1 MADGMQPGYQR
12 GRNEEQ
18 GGVTGWMTGWFGPKG
33 APNAPVK
40 PNHQSTPGNS
50 FPGLLVNILKTE
62 PQLAFPPPKLPAHD
76 TKPPDSAGLST
87 GVRKSTTMS

>member
-33 APNAPVK
+33 APNAPGK
-40 PNHQSTPGNS
+40 PNHRSMPGNS
-50 FPGLLVNILKTE
+50 FPGLLVKFLKTE

-76 TKPPDSAGLST
+76 MKPPDSAG
-87 GVRKSTTMS
+87 G